1 MQDRPTETDGEFL
14 ALCDLPPQPPRA
26 LQVATAVR
34 RTIALFADVNP
45 ETIHAGDRI
54 PEDLGD
60 IFLRESP
67 IVVEFLMNLEDELEI
82 RIPDSAADLA
92 YRETVTVKEI
102 VSEINRLI
110 SRQL

>member
-1 MQDRPTETDGEFL
+1 MTDRPTETDENFL
-14 ALCDLPPQPPRA
+14 ALCDLPPHSRA
-26 LQVATAVR
+26 LNVATAVR
-34 RTIALFADVNP
+34 RTIASFAHVKP
-45 ETIHAGDRI
+45 EMIHSEDRI

-67 IVVEFLMNLEDELEI
+67 IVVEFLMQLEEQLEI

-92 YRETVTVKEI
+92 SRETVTVKEI

-110 SRQL
+110 SGQL

>member
-60 IFLRESP
+60 IFYRESP
-67 IVVEFLMNLEDELEI
+67 IVVEFLMLLEEELEI
-82 RIPDSAADLA
+82 RIPDSAADMLC
-92 YRETVTVKEI
+92 RETVTVKEI
-102 VSEINRLI
+102 VSEIHRLV
-110 SRQL
+110 SGRL